1 MRTSVLIMGV
11 RQMRTILHSDCNSF
25 YASVEAAEDPRLA
38 NKAVAVCG
46 DPKLR
51 HGIILAKSA
60 QAKKCGVLTGEA
72 IWQARQKCPGLLLI
86 AADQRKYLLY
96 SRKMREIYRRYT
108 RLVEPFGLDESWLDV
123 SGHALSGEEIAA
135 QIRNSAR
142 EELGI
147 TVSIGI
153 SFNKVFAK
161 LGSDLRKPDA
171 TTVITPENYQ
181 EKIWPL
187 PADELL
193 FIGSATKSRLSGLG
207 LYTIG
212 DVARA
217 SADLLQ
223 GALGK
228 NGLMLRRFARGEDGA
243 PVLCAEEADE
253 IKSIGNST
261 TTPHDLTNEEAAK
274 AVLYLL
280 SDSVAARL
288 RAHHFACGTVSVWM
302 RDSELNSLGRQCRL
316 SDSSD
321 SGTDIAQ
328 AALRLLR
335 ENYPWDLPLRSLGVC
350 GSDLRST
357 REHVQLPLWVAL
369 KKRKEHALDEALD
382 GIRARWGHNVI
393 RRGLMLC
400 DRATSELNPVDDHA
414 LQPLGAMRGRG

>member
-1 MRTSVLIMGV
+1 MEEEAMRV
-11 RQMRTILHSDCNSF
+11 ILHSDCNSF
-25 YASVEAAEDPRLA
+25 YASVETAEDPRL
-38 NKAVAVCG
+38 KDRPVAVCG

-60 QAKKCGVLTGEA
+60 QAKKCGVVTGEA
-72 IWQARQKCPGLLLI
+72 IWQARQKCPGLVLVP
-86 AADQRKYLLY
+86 ADQRKYLLY
-96 SRKMREIYRRYT
+96 SRKMRAIYRRYT
-108 RLVEPFGLDESWLDV
+108 HRVEPFGLDESWLDV

-135 QIRNSAR
+135 QIRNSAL

-147 TVSIGI
+147 TVSIGV

-171 TTVITPENYQ
+171 TTVITPENYRD
-181 EKIWPL
+181 KVWPL
-187 PADELL
+187 KVDELL
-193 FIGSATKSRLSGLG
+193 YAGRATRRRLAELG
-207 LYTIG
+207 VYTIG
-212 DVARA
+212 ELARA
-217 SADLLQ
+217 PEELLR

-228 NGLMLRRFARGEDGA
+228 NGLMLQRFARGEDDS

-261 TTPHDLTNEEAAK
+261 TTPRDLKDEEEAK

-288 RAHHFACGTVSVWM
+288 RAHHFACATVSVWM

-316 SDSSD
+316 SVASD
-321 SGTDIAQ
+321 TGTDIAQ
-328 AALRLLR
+328 AALGLLR
-335 ENYPWDLPLRSLGVC
+335 RHYPWELPLRSLGVC
-350 GSDLRST
+350 GSDLQNTQAR
-357 REHVQLPLWVAL
+357 VQLPLWVPPRQRREREL
-369 KKRKEHALDEALD
+369 EGALD
-382 GIRARWGHNVI
+382 GIRARWGHNAV

-400 DRATSELNPVDDHA
+400 DRATADLNPVDDHA